1 MIHLGHFQYWK
12 LFHLNLY
19 MQFDIAGFELMN
31 LYSQGER
38 AKL

>member
-12 LFHLNLY
+12 LFHLNL